1 MHFVLEILFFY
12 DIVLLVLYILCKIMR
27 KEKKEKILFINL
39 GLLAKLFD
47 AKKKDL
53 SFGIAETISDD
64 CECIFAPIVA
74 INKDTDVYIDLATG
88 VRKKTAYAVGLK
100 ETLYKAVVIYK
111 PEDECFQF
119 LMKDARCFISVETL
133 INNFGKECVKLKKF

>member
-1 MHFVLEILFFY
+1 MMNKKSFY
-12 DIVLLVLYILCKIMR
+12 
-27 KEKKEKILFINL
+27 INL
-39 GLLAKLFD
+39 ELFAKLFD
-47 AKKKDL
+47 VKKKDL
-53 SFGIAETISDD
+53 SFGIAETILDD
-64 CECIFAPIVA
+64 CECIFTPIVA
-74 INKDTDVYIDLATG
+74 INKDADAYIDLATG

-100 ETLYKAVVIYK
+100 ETLYKAVVIFK

>member
-1 MHFVLEILFFY
+1 
-12 DIVLLVLYILCKIMR
+12 MR